1 MFPPQGLPQPGAGGL
16 SGGGSAGG
24 GGTLPPVALQVLL
37 ESYKSTGYTFFKICT
52 LSNSNHISIL
62 NENRSRFQLLH
73 LTLHFL
79 HLEFKEQ
86 LS

>member
-37 ESYKSTGYTFFKICT
+37 ENYKYTGYTFSEF
-52 LSNSNHISIL
+52 
-62 NENRSRFQLLH
+62 
-73 LTLHFL
+73 HFVK
-79 HLEFKEQ
+79 F
-86 LS
+86 

>member
-37 ESYKSTGYTFFKICT
+37 ENYKSTRRNYMFLLQF
-52 LSNSNHISIL
+52 LSYIN
-62 NENRSRFQLLH
+62 
-73 LTLHFL
+73 
-79 HLEFKEQ
+79 LE
-86 LS
+86 